1 MSQQSNPS
9 DFIQI
14 LEGILELY
22 EDEPYVLVVSMLATV
37 LSISAFLGV
46 IVYAITRAGE
56 LKPPLTVMTIVLSLL
71 GLLSIVGVIVRP
83 DVDSLAVAAGAA
95 IGALGSAL
103 ANEAQYRRRVATT
116 TPSEDA
122 AVEGVLDDNPDPGGP
137 EAQA

>member
-1 MSQQSNPS
+1 MDDNPS
-9 DFIQI
+9 DLIQI
-14 LEGILELY
+14 LESILELY
-22 EDEPYVLVVSMLATV
+22 EDEPYVLVVSAMATV

-56 LKPPLTVMTIVLSLL
+56 LQPPLTVMTIVLSLL

-103 ANEAQYRRRVATT
+103 ANEAQFRRRVASSI
-116 TPSEDA
+116 PIEDA
-122 AVEGVLDDNPDPGGP
+122 AIEEVLDDLSDPGGP
-137 EAQA
+137 TTQA